1 MRIYL
6 QNETDFTKNG
16 LGYLTDVINAEVV
29 EELNGEYYL
38 SFEYLLYGVLSE
50 YLVQENIV
58 KCRVEDGS
66 YQLFRIKR
74 VIKDFTKIEVYATH
88 IFYDLLNNFL
98 LDTAPTNLNGA
109 SFGSWIL
116 NHTNYATDFIFQ
128 SDINN
133 TKSARYVRRNPIE
146 AIMGDIDNSMVNLF
160 GGDIERDNFTIKLL
174 THRGSTNGI
183 KLLFGKNIRE
193 IKITSDYS
201 SIITRVLPLGFDGL
215 MLPEVYVDSA
225 NINNYITPK
234 VAKIEFQNI
243 KYDPDDE
250 DAYQTLEDAYT
261 ALRNAVNELYAQGL
275 DLPQVNIK
283 IDWIELS
290 KTNEYQNYQNLETLH
305 LGDDVIAQILGINY
319 STRVVKI
326 VYNPLVDMIEN
337 FEIGTIQS
345 NIGTSI
351 NLNTQRVE
359 EINPTSILQSAK
371 DNATS
376 QINNAMGGYVYK
388 TTTDLYIMDTNDPS
402 TATRVWRW
410 NLNGLGYSDTGING
424 TYELAMTQDGS
435 IVADFIT
442 AGTMSVDRIE
452 GLQQLF
458 IDIQSLEDNFDSE
471 GNAKSVITT
480 EGFSFNNDGLN
491 ISNSNTDFNTTID
504 ETGTFYRD
512 GETIISQ
519 TTKDNVITRDLVLY
533 GKYYYGVAEDLDVA
547 NFTKEDAMF
556 VGELYTDNNDETGFG
571 HFANQ

>member
-1 MRIYL
+1 MKIYL

-16 LGYLTDVINAEVV
+16 LGYLTDVITAEVV

-38 SFEYLLYGVLSE
+38 TFEYLLNGLLSE

-58 KCRVEDGS
+58 KCRVENGS
-66 YQLFRIKR
+66 EQLFRIKR

-88 IFYDLLNNFL
+88 IFYDLLDNFL
-98 LDTAPTNLNGA
+98 LDTAPSNLNA
-109 SFGSWIL
+109 TSFGSWIL

-133 TKSARYVRRNPIE
+133 TASARYVRRNPIE

-160 GGDIERDNFTIKLL
+160 GGDVERDNFTIKLL

-201 SIITRVLPLGFDGL
+201 TIITRVLPLGFDGL

-225 NINNYITPK
+225 NIGNYITPK

-243 KYDPDDE
+243 KYDLDDE
-250 DAYQTLEDAYT
+250 DAYHTLNDAYT
-261 ALRNAVNELYAQGL
+261 ALRSAVSELYAQGL

-305 LGDDVIAQILGINY
+305 LGDDVVAQILGINY

-326 VYNPLVDMIEN
+326 VYNPLVDMIET

-359 EINPTSILQSAK
+359 EINPSSILQSAK

-410 NLNGLGYSDTGING
+410 NLNGLGYSDSGING

-458 IDIQSLEDNFDSE
+458 IEIQSLESN
-471 GNAKSVITT
+471 NTNINNT
-480 EGFSFNNDGLN
+480 EYSD
-491 ISNSNTDFNTTID
+491 TDFNTTID

-533 GKYYYGVAEDLDVA
+533 GKYYYGVEEDLDVA